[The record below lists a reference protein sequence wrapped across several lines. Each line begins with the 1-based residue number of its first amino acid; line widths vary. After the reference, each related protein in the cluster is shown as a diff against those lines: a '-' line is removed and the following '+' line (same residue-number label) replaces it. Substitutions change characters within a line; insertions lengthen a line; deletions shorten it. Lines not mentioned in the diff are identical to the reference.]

1 MGERVLIVEDEAI
14 IAEDIRRTLVTLGY
28 DAPRSAVTG
37 AEAVALAEALQPRL
51 VLMDIKL
58 KGPMD
63 GIEAAGL
70 IRDRFGIPVIFLT
83 SHSDE
88 ATLARAKEMQPYGY
102 ILKPFDDRELRIAI
116 EVALRKHELEAR
128 LAERERWFA
137 TTLESIGDA
146 VIAIDPHD
154 VVTFLNPVA
163 EKVTGWGRGE
173 AEGKQLADVLRL
185 VDDKGQLLDL
195 ARPTRKGFAAAVPT
209 HAGLVAR
216 SGATIPVDNTASPIV
231 DAKGTV
237 LGQVVVFR
245 DITDRRHLEQRL
257 AVSERMA
264 AIGTMAAG
272 MSHEVNNP
280 LAYVIANVDF
290 GLETAQELER
300 GLARVKAAGGPT
312 AELDELTRTV
322 AELRAALGDAQ
333 EGAERIKKIVHDLK
347 KFVRVEDPK
356 PTLLDLPDVLD
367 SAIKMTAH
375 QVRHHAQLRRE
386 YGTTPF
392 VAASE
397 GPLVQLFT
405 NLLVNAA
412 QAIAE
417 GKAKTELIRVVTY
430 TNDAGRAVVEV
441 HDSGTGITKEHLR
454 RLFDPFFTT
463 KPVGAGMG
471 LGLSISH
478 AVVVGLGGEIT
489 VDSEVGRGSMFR
501 VTLPAAV
508 APPVVARSKPSRTSA
523 PPLRRGRVLV
533 VDDDVGVASSV
544 ARVLGGAHDVV
555 VETEARS
562 ALVRL
567 TAGERFDVIFC
578 DLMMPN
584 MTGMDLYDAVAALDP
599 EVARRMVFMTGGAFS
614 ARATEFIDSVANL
627 TTGKPF
633 SPERLRSIANDH
645 VR

>member
-14 IAEDIRRTLVTLGY
+14 IAEDIRRTLVHLGY
-28 DAPRSAVTG
+28 DVPPSAATG
-37 AEAVALAEALQPRL
+37 GDAVALAGSLQPRL
-51 VLMDIKL
+51 ILMDIKL

-70 IRDRFGIPVIFLT
+70 IRDRFGIPVVFLT

-88 ATLARAKEMQPYGY
+88 ATLARAKETQPYGY
-102 ILKPFDDRELRIAI
+102 ILKPFEDRELRIAI
-116 EVALRKHELEAR
+116 EVALRKHELESR

-154 VVTFLNPVA
+154 VITFLNPVA
-163 EKVTGWGRGE
+163 ERVTGWGR
-173 AEGKQLADVLRL
+173 ADALGKKLVDVLRL
-185 VDDKGQLLDL
+185 VDDTGLLLDL
-195 ARPTRKGFAAAVPT
+195 TRAPRASFAAAVPM
-209 HAGLVAR
+209 HAGLIPK
-216 SGATIPVDNTASPIV
+216 SGAQIPVDNTAAPIV
-231 DAKGTV
+231 DAKGNI

-245 DITDRRHLEQRL
+245 DITERRRLEQRL

-272 MSHEVNNP
+272 MSHEINNP
-280 LAYVIANVDF
+280 LAYVLANV
-290 GLETAQELER
+290 GVGVEVTSELER
-300 GLARVKAAGGPT
+300 GLERVKVAGG
-312 AELDELTRTV
+312 ASVEIDDLLQSVVDLRV
-322 AELRAALGDAQ
+322 ALSEAH
-333 EGAERIKKIVHDLK
+333 EGAERVRKIVHDLN
-347 KFVRVEDPK
+347 KFSRTEEQKSTV
-356 PTLLDLPDVLD
+356 LDLPDVID

-375 QVRHHAQLRRE
+375 QVRHHAQLRKE

-417 GKAKTELIRVVTY
+417 GNADTELIRVVTY
-430 TNDAGRAVVEV
+430 SDDAGRAVVEI
-441 HDSGTGITKEHLR
+441 HDTGTGITKENLR

-463 KPVGAGMG
+463 KPIGAGMG

-478 AVVVGLGGEIT
+478 AVVVALGGEIT
-489 VDSEVGRGSMFR
+489 VESEVGRGSMFR
-501 VTLPAAV
+501 VTLPAVTAKRV
-508 APPVVARSKPSRTSA
+508 AEGPQRAGDASVPQ
-523 PPLRRGRVLV
+523 RRGRVLV
-533 VDDDVGVASSV
+533 VDDDAGVAHSV
-544 ARVLGGAHDVV
+544 ARILKRAHDVV
-555 VETEARS
+555 VETDARA
-562 ALVRL
+562 ALTRL
-567 TAGERFDVIFC
+567 TAGETFDVIFC

-584 MTGMDLYDAVAALDP
+584 MTGMDLYDAVAALTPDM
-599 EVARRMVFMTGGAFS
+599 ARHMVFLTGGVFS
-614 ARATEFIDSVANL
+614 QRATDFIDSVANL
-627 TTGKPF
+627 TVSKPF
-633 SPERLRSIANDH
+633 SSERLRSIARDY

>member
-14 IAEDIRRTLVTLGY
+14 IAEDIRRTLVHLGY
-28 DAPRSAVTG
+28 DVPRSAATG
-37 AEAVALAEALQPRL
+37 ADAVALAETLQPRL

-70 IRDRFGIPVIFLT
+70 IRDRLGIPVIFLT

-88 ATLARAKEMQPYGY
+88 ATLARAKETQPYGY
-102 ILKPFDDRELRIAI
+102 ILKPFEDRELRIAI

-154 VVTFLNPVA
+154 VITFLNPVA
-163 EKVTGWGRGE
+163 EKVTGWGRAE
-173 AEGKQLADVLRL
+173 AEGKKLADVLRL
-185 VDDKGQLLDL
+185 VDDKGRLVDL
-195 ARPTRKGFAAAVPT
+195 ARDPRKGFAAAVPT

-216 SGATIPVDNTASPIV
+216 SGANIPVDNMASPIV
-231 DAKGTV
+231 DAKGNV

-245 DITDRRHLEQRL
+245 DLTDRRHLEQRL

-264 AIGTMAAG
+264 AVGTMAAG
-272 MSHEVNNP
+272 MSHEINNP
-280 LAYVIANVDF
+280 LTYVLTNVDF
-290 GLETAQELER
+290 GIEVTEELAR
-300 GLARVKAAGGPT
+300 GLARAKAGHS
-312 AELDELTRTV
+312 AELDGLSRTV
-322 AELRAALGDAQ
+322 AELHAALVDAH
-333 EGAERIKKIVHDLK
+333 EGAERVRKIVHDLK
-347 KFVRVEDPK
+347 KFVRVDDQQV
-356 PTLLDLPDVLD
+356 TLLDLSAVLD

-375 QVRHHAQLRRE
+375 QVRHHAQLRKE

-412 QAIAE
+412 QAIAG
-417 GKAKTELIRVVTY
+417 GKAETELIRVVTY
-430 TNDAGRAVVEV
+430 TDDSGRAVAEV
-441 HDSGTGITKEHLR
+441 HDTGTGITKEHLR

-478 AVVVGLGGEIT
+478 AVVVALGGEIT
-489 VDSEVGRGSMFR
+489 VDSEVGRGSVFR
-501 VTLPAAV
+501 VTLPAA
-508 APPVVARSKPSRTSA
+508 T
-523 PPLRRGRVLV
+523 
-533 VDDDVGVASSV
+533 
-544 ARVLGGAHDVV
+544 
-555 VETEARS
+555 
-562 ALVRL
+562 
-567 TAGERFDVIFC
+567 
-578 DLMMPN
+578 
-584 MTGMDLYDAVAALDP
+584 
-599 EVARRMVFMTGGAFS
+599 ARRAS
-614 ARATEFIDSVANL
+614 HA
-627 TTGKPF
+627 
-633 SPERLRSIANDH
+633 
-645 VR
+645 